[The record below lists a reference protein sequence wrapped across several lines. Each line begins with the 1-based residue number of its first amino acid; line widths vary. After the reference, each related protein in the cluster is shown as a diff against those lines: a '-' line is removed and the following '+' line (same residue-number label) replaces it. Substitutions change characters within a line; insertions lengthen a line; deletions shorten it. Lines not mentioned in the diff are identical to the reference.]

1 MKNVGFTDFWG
12 RTMRN
17 IKAVEKLTDQQ
28 TALLMAKLTVPVAV
42 SEILLEGRKL
52 AEDECLAL
60 HQILSDMEPDTAFL
74 AMSMAIA
81 ELGYFQGI
89 RKTPLMGTLTLQARQ
104 YVSEYAPLWL
114 ENAQS
119 TTHVMDERNVY
130 DLLCTLPEDLE
141 ALNEMIVIV
150 LSSSAVD
157 ETARQI
163 LRVFQ
168 IQSNAHRII
177 AETLL
182 EEFENLGGC
191 HDMLPSFD
199 EIEQAYQAN
208 ALNKEQNQN
217 NIIAFPARN

>member
-1 MKNVGFTDFWG
+1 
-12 RTMRN
+12 MRQ
-17 IKAVEKLTDQQ
+17 IKAVERLTDQQ

-42 SEILLEGRKL
+42 SEILLENRKL
-52 AEDECLAL
+52 EEDECLAL

-81 ELGYFQGI
+81 ELGCFQGV

-119 TTHVMDERNVY
+119 ATHVMDEHHVY
-130 DLLCTLPEDLE
+130 DLLSTLPEDLE

-150 LSSSAVD
+150 LSSSAID
-157 ETARQI
+157 DTAKQM

-168 IQSNAHRII
+168 IQSNAHRLI
-177 AETLL
+177 AESLL
-182 EEFENLGGC
+182 EEFEALGGAS
-191 HDMLPSFD
+191 DLLPSFD

-208 ALNKEQNQN
+208 AAQKEQGQN
-217 NIIAFPARN
+217 NIITFPVRN